1 MFIGV
6 TCPVNIS
13 LCTLGPT
20 NMPTYV
26 RLVMFIDFPDEHN
39 FVDHSVIFVGSWPTN
54 VRLFLV
60 VIAYLENQFL
70 ATPL

>member
-1 MFIGV
+1 
-6 TCPVNIS
+6 
-13 LCTLGPT
+13 
-20 NMPTYV
+20 MPTYV

-39 FVDHSVIFVGSWPTN
+39 FVNHSVIFVGSWPTN